1 MVEHGYFVLHSV
13 VSGATFWFSY
23 NWPTVFPNLAG
34 MNFNIHGGKFSTVLF
49 FVDLKGVKRSVYV
62 NYCYCVANF
71 LELSFLIM
79 KCLRFDGL
87 NQLYRCGETL

>member
-1 MVEHGYFVLHSV
+1 MAEHGYFVLHSV

-23 NWPTVFPNLAG
+23 NWLTVFPNLAG
-34 MNFNIHGGKFSTVLF
+34 MNFKILGGKFSSHI
-49 FVDLKGVKRSVYV
+49 FVDLKGVKGSVYV
-62 NYCYCVANF
+62 NYCYCVARF
-71 LELSFLIM
+71 LELLFLIM